1 MKSSFL
7 LPLILCVALLPVLRA
22 QDITTTDGQLLKSS
36 SIRRTGST
44 IMVKVTT
51 PEGSSI
57 EMGIPPARIVK
68 ISFPEPPELA
78 KASTASS
85 SGNATEV
92 LSLTGDYVAKE
103 AELKDLPGSW
113 WPEMSRLRLLALA
126 GTAKDADTATLAREI
141 GSLKSPD
148 ADSLSRGGTLFANLP
163 SGDKEAVIVGAKAI
177 PRIGGGQG
185 SALAQLA
192 LGRTLLAKKDYPGA
206 LRAFLTIKVFYPS
219 VTLLQPA
226 ALLGAAKAYVGLKDE
241 KRAAEAIKDLS
252 ESYPSSPMVP
262 DAKKLSETLSKP

>member
-1 MKSSFL
+1 MKCPFL
-7 LPLILCVALLPVLRA
+7 LPLILFVPLCTLRA
-22 QDITTTDGQLLKSS
+22 QEVTTIDGQVLKSS
-36 SIRRTGST
+36 SIRRAGTT

-68 ISFPEPPELA
+68 IAFPEPPELA
-78 KASTASS
+78 KAQAAASS
-85 SGNATEV
+85 ANATEV
-92 LSLTGDYVAKE
+92 LPLTGDYVTRE

-113 WPEMSRLRLLALA
+113 WPEMARLRLLALA
-126 GTAKDADTATLAREI
+126 GTGKDADAASLAREI
-141 GSLKSPD
+141 GSLKSAD

-163 SGDKEAVIVGAKAI
+163 SGDKEAVVVGAKAL

-219 VTLLQPA
+219 VSLLQPA
-226 ALLGAAKAYVGLKDE
+226 ALLGAAQAYVWMKDE

-252 ESYPSSPMVP
+252 ESYPSSPLVP
-262 DAKKLSETLSKP
+262 EAKKMAETFSKP

>member
-1 MKSSFL
+1 MKSPLL
-7 LPLILCVALLPVLRA
+7 LPLILCAALPVLRA
-22 QDITTTDGQLLKSS
+22 QDVTTTDGQVLKSS
-36 SIRRTGST
+36 SIRRAGSS

-57 EMGIPPARIVK
+57 EMGIAPARIVK

-78 KASTASS
+78 KTLTASA

-92 LSLTGDYVAKE
+92 LSLTGDYVTKE

-113 WPEMSRLRLLALA
+113 WPEMARMRLLALA
-126 GTAKDADTATLAREI
+126 GTGKDADAAALAREI

-148 ADSLSRGGTLFANLP
+148 ADSLSRGGTLFVTLP
-163 SGDKEAVIVGAKAI
+163 SGDKEAVVVGAKAI

-226 ALLGAAKAYVGLKDE
+226 ALLGSAQAYVGLKDG
-241 KRAAEAIKDLS
+241 KRAAEAVKDLS
-252 ESYPSSPMVP
+252 ESYPSSPLLP
-262 DAKKLSETLSKP
+262 EAKKLSETLSQP